1 MTTETEKE
9 EAVARI
15 VREALSER
23 FESEFEFEPVEVV
36 QKTDQDGEPYL
47 HICIVFDG
55 DQDNLDP
62 TWTSGLIGRIRPQL
76 LKLGVANLPSKSF
89 VEKSEW
95 LASRR

>member
-1 MTTETEKE
+1 MTMETEKE

-23 FESEFEFEPVEVV
+23 FESEFEPVEVV

-62 TWTSGLIGRIRPQL
+62 AWTSGLNGRIRPQL
-76 LKLGVANLPSKSF
+76 LKLGVMNLPSKSF